1 MVSSPRIMLR
11 FLFQP
16 YNRPKKQLTFQILYV
31 KKNEMG
37 KILGIDLG
45 TTKSAIAYL
54 EGNIPEII
62 LTPEGHR
69 LLPSIVAFTATG
81 ERLVGQQAK
90 SQMITNPLNTI
101 SSVKTLMGKKYSEVE
116 PYLKEFSFHIIKH
129 GDDLLRIE
137 INNQIYAPEEI
148 SAMILLKL
156 KDAADHYLSDPIDG
170 VIITVPAYFN
180 DSQRQATKD
189 AGTIAG
195 LKVKRIIN
203 EPTAASLAYAV
214 DLKKKAKIIV
224 YDFGGGTIDIS
235 VLDVQNGIIKVLAT
249 AGNTHLGGNNFDI
262 ALTQKLT
269 KEFANENHIDLAND
283 KAAMQRIREAAE
295 NAKIELSA
303 ADECEIN
310 LPFIA
315 ESEDGPLHLIKYLSK
330 NEFENLIKNEVE
342 QTLEICSRALHNAN
356 LRISDIDEF
365 LLVGGSTRIPFVQQ
379 KVKEF
384 FKKEPNRK
392 VNPDEIVAMGAAT
405 QGSIIKGE
413 SKDILLLDVTP
424 LALGVKT
431 YGGAFTRIINANTTI
446 PVSRSLIF
454 STVEDNQTE
463 VDIQIFQGEREVAE
477 ENKSLGKFTLL
488 AIKPA
493 PRGVPRVEVTFNI
506 NINGILKVG
515 AMDLSSKN
523 KKEILITQS
532 GLLNKDEV
540 EKFKGEARKLSELD
554 LKKKE
559 MIIKKNKVLNQI
571 YALNQM
577 SKKSKL
583 LAEIKDQCA
592 ELIKK
597 AEKEIEKENIDAMDN
612 LEKQLLELWKK
623 ASTLGGEPESQ
634 RERKDA
640 AMDVD
645 LTQGTD
651 PQTGKPKKK
660 DTKPLK
666 ISFH

>member
-1 MVSSPRIMLR
+1 
-11 FLFQP
+11 
-16 YNRPKKQLTFQILYV
+16 
-31 KKNEMG
+31 MG

-81 ERLVGQQAK
+81 ERLVGQPAK

-116 PYLKEFSFHIIKH
+116 PYLKEFSFHIIKY

-137 INNQIYAPEEI
+137 INNQIFSPEEI

-156 KDAADHYLSDPIDG
+156 KEAADRHLSDPIDG

-180 DSQRQATKD
+180 DSQRQSTKD

-195 LKVKRIIN
+195 LNVKRIIN
-203 EPTAASLAYAV
+203 EPTAASLAYSV
-214 DLKKKAKIIV
+214 DMKKKAKLIV

-235 VLDVQNGIIKVLAT
+235 VLDVQNGVIKVLAT

-303 ADECEIN
+303 VDECEIN
-310 LPFIA
+310 LPFIT
-315 ESEDGPLHLIKYLSK
+315 ESEDGPLHLIKYLRKS
-330 NEFENLIKNEVE
+330 EFENLIKNQIE
-342 QTLEICSRALHNAN
+342 QTLEICARALHNAN

-392 VNPDEIVAMGAAT
+392 VNPD
-405 QGSIIKGE
+405 QRRKQ
-413 SKDILLLDVTP
+413 
-424 LALGVKT
+424 
-431 YGGAFTRIINANTTI
+431 RH
-446 PVSRSLIF
+446 
-454 STVEDNQTE
+454 
-463 VDIQIFQGEREVAE
+463 
-477 ENKSLGKFTLL
+477 
-488 AIKPA
+488 PA
-493 PRGVPRVEVTFNI
+493 PGCHAAGTGSQDLRRGIHQDRYRQHHHSGQSQLDFFNRGRQPDRSGHSDFSRRKRSRRREQI
-506 NINGILKVG
+506 PGKIYPVG
-515 AMDLSSKN
+515 H
-523 KKEILITQS
+523 
-532 GLLNKDEV
+532 
-540 EKFKGEARKLSELD
+540 
-554 LKKKE
+554 
-559 MIIKKNKVLNQI
+559 
-571 YALNQM
+571 
-577 SKKSKL
+577 
-583 LAEIKDQCA
+583 
-592 ELIKK
+592 
-597 AEKEIEKENIDAMDN
+597 
-612 LEKQLLELWKK
+612 
-623 ASTLGGEPESQ
+623 
-634 RERKDA
+634 
-640 AMDVD
+640 
-645 LTQGTD
+645 
-651 PQTGKPKKK
+651 QTGPARRSAHRS
-660 DTKPLK
+660 DLQHQCQRHAQGRGHG
-666 ISFH
+666 SFQ

>member
-1 MVSSPRIMLR
+1 
-11 FLFQP
+11 
-16 YNRPKKQLTFQILYV
+16 
-31 KKNEMG
+31 MG

-54 EGNIPEII
+54 EGTTPEII
-62 LTPEGHR
+62 LSPEGHR
-69 LLPSIVAFTATG
+69 LLPSIVAFTPSG
-81 ERLVGQQAK
+81 ERLVGQPAK

-116 PYLKEFSFHIIKH
+116 PYLQEFPFHIIKH

-137 INNQIYAPEEI
+137 INNQIFSPEEI
-148 SAMILLKL
+148 SAMILIKL
-156 KDAADHYLSDPIDG
+156 KDAADRYLSDPIDS

-189 AGTIAG
+189 AGSIAG
-195 LKVKRIIN
+195 LNVKRIIN
-203 EPTAASLAYAV
+203 EPTAASLAYSI

-269 KEFANENHIDLAND
+269 REFSNENHIDLSKD
-283 KAAMQRIREAAE
+283 KAALQRIREAAE

-303 ADECEIN
+303 VDECEIN

-315 ESEDGPLHLIKYLSK
+315 ESDDGPVHLIKFLRK
-330 NEFENLIKNEVE
+330 TEFENLIKNDVE

-356 LRISDIDEF
+356 LNIDGIDEF
-365 LLVGGSTRIPFVQQ
+365 LLVGGSTRIPYIQQ

-384 FKKEPNRK
+384 FRREPNRK
-392 VNPDEIVAMGAAT
+392 VNPDEIVAMGAAM
-405 QGSIIKGE
+405 QGSIIKGD

-424 LALGVKT
+424 LGMGVKT
-431 YGGAFTRIINANTTI
+431 FGGAFTRVINANTTI

-463 VDIQIFQGEREVAE
+463 VDIQIYQGEREIAE
-477 ENKSLGKFTLL
+477 ENKLLGKFTLL
-488 AIKPA
+488 DVKRAA
-493 PRGVPRVEVTFNI
+493 RGVPRIEVTFSI
-506 NINGILKVG
+506 NINGIMNVA

-523 KKEILITQS
+523 KKEILITKS
-532 GLLNKDEV
+532 GLLSKEEV
-540 EKFKGEARKLSELD
+540 ETLREEAKKLSQLD
-554 LKKKE
+554 LKKRE
-559 MIIKKNKVLNQI
+559 AIFKKNKVINQI
-571 YALNQM
+571 YSLNQL
-577 SKKSKL
+577 SRGSSL
-583 LAEIKDQCA
+583 PGEIKGEIA
-592 ELIKK
+592 TLIRE
-597 AEKEIEKENIDAMDN
+597 AEKEIEKENIPT
-612 LEKQLLELWKK
+612 LENIEKRMFALWQK
-623 ASTLGGEPESQ
+623 ASALSGGSEPLPG
-634 RERKDA
+634 KIDA
-640 AMDVD
+640 VMDVD
-645 LTQGTD
+645 LKTKSSS
-651 PQTGKPKKK
+651 GKEKKE

-666 ISFH
+666 ISFK

>member
-1 MVSSPRIMLR
+1 
-11 FLFQP
+11 
-16 YNRPKKQLTFQILYV
+16 
-31 KKNEMG
+31 MG

-81 ERLVGQQAK
+81 ERLVGQPAK

-101 SSVKTLMGKKYSEVE
+101 SSVKTLMGKKFSEVE
-116 PYLKEFSFHIIKH
+116 PYLKEFPFHIIRY
-129 GDDLLRIE
+129 GEDLLRIE
-137 INNQIYAPEEI
+137 VNNQIYSPEEI
-148 SAMILLKL
+148 SAMILRKL
-156 KDAADHYLSDPIDG
+156 KDAASQHLSDPIDG
-170 VIITVPAYFN
+170 AIITVPAYFN

-189 AGTIAG
+189 AGAIAG
-195 LKVKRIIN
+195 LNVKRIIN
-203 EPTAASLAYAV
+203 EPTAASLAYSG

-235 VLDVQNGIIKVLAT
+235 VLDVQNGVIKVLAT

-262 ALTQKLT
+262 LLTQKLT
-269 KEFANENHIDLAND
+269 KEFAQENHIDLSDD

-303 ADECEIN
+303 IEECEIN
-310 LPFIA
+310 LPFIT
-315 ESEDGPLHLIKYLSK
+315 ESEDGPLHLIKYLRRS
-330 NEFENLIKNEVE
+330 EFENLVKNEIE
-342 QTLEICSRALHNAN
+342 QTLEICARALHNAN

-365 LLVGGSTRIPFVQQ
+365 LLVGGSTRIPLVQQ

-493 PRGVPRVEVTFNI
+493 PRGVPRIEVTFNI
-506 NINGILKVG
+506 NVNGMLKVG

-523 KKEILITQS
+523 KKEILVTQS
-532 GLLNKDEV
+532 GLLSKDDV
-540 EKFKGEARKLSELD
+540 EKFKEEAKKSSELD
-554 LKKKE
+554 SKKKAL
-559 MIIKKNKVLNQI
+559 ILKKNKIINHI
-571 YALNQM
+571 YALTQICKNSQ
-577 SKKSKL
+577 L
-583 LAEIKDQCA
+583 PADFQAQCTQ
-592 ELIKK
+592 LIKTAK
-597 AEKEIEKENIDAMDN
+597 KEIEAENVALMND
-612 LEKQLLELWKK
+612 LEEQLLELWKK
-623 ASTLGGEPESQ
+623 ASIICGESEIQPEKK
-634 RERKDA
+634 EA
-640 AMDVD
+640 AIQAEP
-645 LTQGTD
+645 TQVAAAKTE
-651 PQTGKPKKK
+651 KRNKE

-666 ISFH
+666 ISF

>member
-1 MVSSPRIMLR
+1 
-11 FLFQP
+11 
-16 YNRPKKQLTFQILYV
+16 
-31 KKNEMG
+31 MG

-45 TTKSAIAYL
+45 TTKSAVAYL
-54 EGNIPEII
+54 EGNTPEII

-69 LLPSIVAFTATG
+69 LLPSIVAFTSTG
-81 ERLVGQQAK
+81 ERLVGQPAK

-101 SSVKTLMGKKYSEVE
+101 SSVKTLVGKKYSEVE

-137 INNQIYAPEEI
+137 INNQIFSPEEI
-148 SAMILLKL
+148 SAMILRKL

-189 AGTIAG
+189 AGIIAG
-195 LKVKRIIN
+195 LDVKRIIN

-214 DLKKKAKIIV
+214 DMKKKAKIIV

-262 ALTQKLT
+262 ALTHKLT
-269 KEFANENHIDLAND
+269 QEFSNENHIDLTND

-303 ADECEIN
+303 VDECEIN
-310 LPFIA
+310 LPFIT
-315 ESEDGPLHLIKYLSK
+315 ESEDGPLHLIKYLRKS
-330 NEFENLIKNEVE
+330 EFENLIKNEIE

-356 LRISDIDEF
+356 LRIGDIDEF

-384 FKKEPNRK
+384 YKKEPNRK

-463 VDIQIFQGEREVAE
+463 VDIQIFQGEREIAE

-488 AIKPA
+488 AVKPA
-493 PRGVPRVEVTFNI
+493 PRGVPRIEVTFNI
-506 NINGILKVG
+506 NVNGMLKVG

-532 GLLNKDEV
+532 GLLSKDEV
-540 EKFKGEARKLSELD
+540 EKFKEEAKKSSELD

-559 MIIKKNKVLNQI
+559 MIVKKNKVINQI
-571 YALNQM
+571 YALNQI
-577 SKKSKL
+577 SKSSKL
-583 LAEIKDQCA
+583 PAEIKGQCA
-592 ELIKK
+592 ELIKEAK
-597 AEKEIEKENIDAMDN
+597 KQIEKENIGAMDH
-612 LEKQLLELWKK
+612 LETQLLELWKK
-623 ASTLGGEPESQ
+623 ASALSGEPDPQ
-634 RERKDA
+634 PERKYAD
-640 AMDVD
+640 MDVD
-645 LTQGTD
+645 LTQGSDT
-651 PQTGKPKKK
+651 QTQKKHK
-660 DTKPLK
+660 EDTKPLK

>member
-1 MVSSPRIMLR
+1 
-11 FLFQP
+11 
-16 YNRPKKQLTFQILYV
+16 
-31 KKNEMG
+31 MG

-45 TTKSAIAYL
+45 TTKSAIAYM

-81 ERLVGQQAK
+81 ERLVGQPAK

-101 SSVKTLMGKKYSEVE
+101 SSIKTLMGKKYSEVE
-116 PYLKEFSFHIIKH
+116 PYLKEFPFHIIKH
-129 GDDLLRIE
+129 KDDLLRIE
-137 INNQIYAPEEI
+137 INNQIYSPEEI

-189 AGTIAG
+189 AGIIAG
-195 LKVKRIIN
+195 LNVKRIIN

-214 DLKKKAKIIV
+214 DLKKKAKLIV

-235 VLDVQNGIIKVLAT
+235 VLDVQNGVIKVLAT

-303 ADECEIN
+303 VDECEIN
-310 LPFIA
+310 LPFIT
-315 ESEDGPLHLIKYLSK
+315 ESEDGPLHLIKYLRKS
-330 NEFENLIKNEVE
+330 EFENLIKTDIE

-356 LRISDIDEF
+356 LRIGDIDEF

-405 QGSIIKGE
+405 QGAIIKGE

-424 LALGVKT
+424 LALGIKT
-431 YGGAFTRIINANTTI
+431 FGGAFTRIINANTTI

-493 PRGVPRVEVTFNI
+493 PRGVSRIEVTFNI
-506 NINGILKVG
+506 NVNGMLQVG

-540 EKFKGEARKLSELD
+540 EKFREEAKKLSGLD

-559 MIIKKNKVLNQI
+559 IIIKKNKVINQI
-571 YALNQM
+571 YALNQIRK
-577 SKKSKL
+577 SSKL
-583 LAEIKDQCA
+583 PAEIKGQCA
-592 ELIKK
+592 ELIRE
-597 AEKEIEKENIDAMDN
+597 AEKEIEKENIATMDN

-623 ASTLGGEPESQ
+623 ASALVGEPESQ
-634 RERKDA
+634 REIKDV

-651 PQTGKPKKK
+651 PQTGKKTKE

>member
-1 MVSSPRIMLR
+1 MLK
-11 FLFQP
+11 
-16 YNRPKKQLTFQILYV
+16 KKQ
-31 KKNEMG
+31 MG

-54 EGNIPEII
+54 EGNIPQLI

-69 LLPSIVAFTATG
+69 LLPSMVAFSPTG
-81 ERLVGQQAK
+81 ERLVGQPAK

-101 SSVKTLMGKKYSEVE
+101 ASVKTLMGKKYSEVE
-116 PYLKEFSFHIIKH
+116 PYLKEFSFHIIKY

-137 INNQIYAPEEI
+137 INNQIFSPEEI
-148 SAMILLKL
+148 SAMILRKL
-156 KDAADHYLSDPIDG
+156 KDAAERHLHGPIDG

-189 AGTIAG
+189 AGTISG
-195 LKVKRIIN
+195 LNVKRIIN
-203 EPTAASLAYAV
+203 EPTAASLAYSG
-214 DLKKKAKIIV
+214 DLKKQGKIIV

-235 VLDVQNGIIKVLAT
+235 VLDVQNGVIKVLAT

-262 ALTQKLT
+262 ALTEKLT
-269 KEFANENHIDLAND
+269 KEFAQENHIDLTHD

-303 ADECEIN
+303 IDECEIN
-310 LPFIA
+310 LPFIT
-315 ESEDGPLHLIKYLSK
+315 ESEDGPLHLIKYLRKS
-330 NEFENLIKNEVE
+330 EFENLVSEDVE
-342 QTLEICSRALHNAN
+342 QTLEICDRALHNAN
-356 LRISDIDEF
+356 MRIGDINEF
-365 LLVGGSTRIPFVQQ
+365 LLVGGSTRIPLVQQ
-379 KVKEF
+379 KVREF

-424 LALGVKT
+424 LSLGVKT
-431 YGGAFTRIINANTTI
+431 YGGAFTRIITANTTI

-463 VDIQIFQGEREVAE
+463 VDIQIYQGEREIAE

-506 NINGILKVG
+506 NINGMLKVG

-523 KKEILITQS
+523 QKEILITQS
-532 GLLNKDEV
+532 GLLSKDEV
-540 EKFKGEARKLSELD
+540 EKFREEAKKSSELD
-554 LKKKE
+554 SKKKTV
-559 MIIKKNKVLNQI
+559 IVKKNALINQIYSLNQI
-571 YALNQM
+571 
-577 SKKSKL
+577 SKSSKL
-583 LAEIKDQCA
+583 PDEIKEQCDA
-592 ELIKK
+592 LIKEAK
-597 AEKEIEKENIDAMDN
+597 KEIERENINAMDD
-612 LEKQLLELWKK
+612 LEKRLLELWKK
-623 ASTLGGEPESQ
+623 ASSITGESRSP
-634 RERKDA
+634 REIKDA
-640 AMDVD
+640 AINADPGKKPAD
-645 LTQGTD
+645 KAGKTD
-651 PQTGKPKKK
+651 KE

-666 ISFH
+666 VSFH

>member
-1 MVSSPRIMLR
+1 
-11 FLFQP
+11 
-16 YNRPKKQLTFQILYV
+16 
-31 KKNEMG
+31 MG

-81 ERLVGQQAK
+81 ERLVGQPAK

-116 PYLKEFSFHIIKH
+116 PYLKEFSFHIIKY

-137 INNQIYAPEEI
+137 INNQIFSPEEI

-156 KDAADHYLSDPIDG
+156 KEAADRHLSDPIDG

-180 DSQRQATKD
+180 DSQRQSTKD

-195 LKVKRIIN
+195 LNVKRIIN
-203 EPTAASLAYAV
+203 EPTAASLAYSV
-214 DLKKKAKIIV
+214 DMKKKAKLIV

-235 VLDVQNGIIKVLAT
+235 VLDVQNGVIKVLAT

-303 ADECEIN
+303 VDECEIN
-310 LPFIA
+310 LPFIT
-315 ESEDGPLHLIKYLSK
+315 ESEDGPLHLIKYLRKS
-330 NEFENLIKNEVE
+330 EFENLIKNQIE
-342 QTLEICSRALHNAN
+342 QTLEICARALHNAN

-431 YGGAFTRIINANTTI
+431 YGGAFTRIVTANTTI

-493 PRGVPRVEVTFNI
+493 PRGVPRIEVTFNI
-506 NINGILKVG
+506 NVNGMLKVG

-523 KKEILITQS
+523 RKEILITQS
-532 GLLNKDEV
+532 GLLSKDDV
-540 EKFKGEARKLSELD
+540 EKFKEEAKKSSALD
-554 LKKKE
+554 NKKKE
-559 MIIKKNKVLNQI
+559 MIIKKNKVINHIYSLNQI
-571 YALNQM
+571 
-577 SKKSKL
+577 SKGNKL
-583 LAEIKDQCA
+583 PAEIKGQC
-592 ELIKK
+592 EGLIKEAK
-597 AEKEIEKENIDAMDN
+597 KEIDRENINELDK

-623 ASTLGGEPESQ
+623 VSTLCGEPESTL
-634 RERKDA
+634 ERKEA
-640 AMDVD
+640 PLSVD
-645 LTQGTD
+645 LTPETE
-651 PQTGKPKKK
+651 PKTGKTNKE

>member
-1 MVSSPRIMLR
+1 
-11 FLFQP
+11 
-16 YNRPKKQLTFQILYV
+16 
-31 KKNEMG
+31 
-37 KILGIDLG
+37 
-45 TTKSAIAYL
+45 
-54 EGNIPEII
+54 
-62 LTPEGHR
+62 
-69 LLPSIVAFTATG
+69 
-81 ERLVGQQAK
+81 
-90 SQMITNPLNTI
+90 
-101 SSVKTLMGKKYSEVE
+101 
-116 PYLKEFSFHIIKH
+116 
-129 GDDLLRIE
+129 
-137 INNQIYAPEEI
+137 NNQIYSPEEI
-148 SAMILLKL
+148 SAMILHKL
-156 KDAADHYLSDPIDG
+156 KDAADRFLSDPIDG

-195 LKVKRIIN
+195 LNVRRIIN

-214 DLKKKAKIIV
+214 DQKKKAKTIV

-262 ALTQKLT
+262 ALTQKLI

-283 KAAMQRIREAAE
+283 KAALQRIREAAE

-303 ADECEIN
+303 VDECEIN
-310 LPFIA
+310 LPFIT
-315 ESEDGPLHLIKYLSK
+315 ESEDGPLHLIKYLRKS
-330 NEFENLIKNEVE
+330 EFENLIKNEIE

-392 VNPDEIVAMGAAT
+392 VNPDEIVAMGTAT

-431 YGGAFTRIINANTTI
+431 YGGAFTRIITANTTI

-493 PRGVPRVEVTFNI
+493 PRGVPRIEVTFNI
-506 NINGILKVG
+506 NVNGMLKVG

-532 GLLNKDEV
+532 GLLSKDEV
-540 EKFKGEARKLSELD
+540 EKFKEEAKKLSEMD
-554 LKKKE
+554 LNKKE
-559 MIIKKNKVLNQI
+559 IIIKKNKVINQI
-571 YALNQM
+571 YALNQL
-577 SKKSKL
+577 SRSSIL
-583 LAEIKDQCA
+583 PAGIKGQCA
-592 ELIKK
+592 ELIRK
-597 AEKEIEKENIDAMDN
+597 AEKEIEKENINTMDN

-634 RERKDA
+634 QERKDA

-645 LTQGTD
+645 LTQGND
-651 PQTGKPKKK
+651 PQSRKKTK
-660 DTKPLK
+660 EDTKPLK

>member
-1 MVSSPRIMLR
+1 
-11 FLFQP
+11 
-16 YNRPKKQLTFQILYV
+16 
-31 KKNEMG
+31 MG

-54 EGNIPEII
+54 EGTTPEII
-62 LTPEGHR
+62 LSPEGHR
-69 LLPSIVAFTATG
+69 LLPSIVAFTPSG
-81 ERLVGQQAK
+81 ERLVGQPAK

-116 PYLKEFSFHIIKH
+116 PYLQEFPFHIIKH

-137 INNQIYAPEEI
+137 INNQVYSPEEI

-156 KDAADHYLSDPIDG
+156 KDAADRYLNDTIES

-189 AGTIAG
+189 AGSIAG
-195 LKVKRIIN
+195 LNVKRIIN
-203 EPTAASLAYAV
+203 EPTAASLAYSV
-214 DLKKKAKIIV
+214 DLKKKAKLIV
-224 YDFGGGTIDIS
+224 YDI
-235 VLDVQNGIIKVLAT
+235 QNGIIKVLAT

-262 ALTQKLT
+262 ALTQKLVR
-269 KEFANENHIDLAND
+269 EFAYESHIDLAKD
-283 KAAMQRIREAAE
+283 KAAQQRIREAAE

-303 ADECEIN
+303 VDECEIN

-315 ESEDGPLHLIKYLSK
+315 ESEDGPVHLIKYLRK
-330 NEFENLIKNEVE
+330 TEFENLIKTDVE

-356 LRISDIDEF
+356 LKITDIDEF

-384 FKKEPNRK
+384 FKREPNRK
-392 VNPDEIVAMGAAT
+392 VNPDEIVAMGAAQ
-405 QGSIIKGE
+405 QGAIIKGD

-431 YGGAFTRIINANTTI
+431 FGGAFTRIINANTTI

-463 VDIQIFQGEREVAE
+463 VDIQIFQGERELAE
-477 ENKSLGKFTLL
+477 ENKLLGKCTLL
-488 AIKPA
+488 DVRRAA
-493 PRGVPRVEVTFNI
+493 RGVPRIEVTFSI
-506 NINGILKVG
+506 NINGIMNVA

-532 GLLNKDEV
+532 GLLSKEEV
-540 EKFKGEARKLSELD
+540 EKLREEAKKLSELD
-554 LKKKE
+554 LKKRE
-559 MIIKKNKVLNQI
+559 AILKKNKVINQI
-571 YALNQM
+571 YSLNQL
-577 SKKSKL
+577 SRGSGL
-583 LAEIKDQCA
+583 PGEIKGEIAAVIREA
-592 ELIKK
+592 ER
-597 AEKEIEKENIDAMDN
+597 EIEKENIPI
-612 LEKQLLELWKK
+612 LENIEKRMFELWQK
-623 ASTLGGEPESQ
+623 ASSLSGGGEPAPG
-634 RERKDA
+634 KIDP

-645 LTQGTD
+645 LKTESG
-651 PQTGKPKKK
+651 PSKGKKE

-666 ISFH
+666 INFT

>member
-1 MVSSPRIMLR
+1 
-11 FLFQP
+11 
-16 YNRPKKQLTFQILYV
+16 
-31 KKNEMG
+31 MG

-45 TTKSAIAYL
+45 TTKSAVAYL
-54 EGNIPEII
+54 EGNTPEII
-62 LTPEGHR
+62 LTPEGNR
-69 LLPSIVAFTATG
+69 LLPSIVAFTTTG
-81 ERLVGQQAK
+81 ERLVGQPAK

-137 INNQIYAPEEI
+137 INNQIYSPEEI
-148 SAMILLKL
+148 SAMILRKL
-156 KDAADHYLSDPIDG
+156 KDAACQYLRDPIDG
-170 VIITVPAYFN
+170 AIITVPAYFN

-195 LKVKRIIN
+195 LDVKRIIN
-203 EPTAASLAYAV
+203 EPTAASLAYTV
-214 DLKKKAKIIV
+214 DMKKKTKLIV

-262 ALTQKLT
+262 ALTRKLT
-269 KEFANENHIDLAND
+269 NEFANENHIDLIND

-295 NAKIELSA
+295 NAKIELSSV
-303 ADECEIN
+303 DECEIN
-310 LPFIA
+310 LPFIT
-315 ESEDGPLHLIKYLSK
+315 ESEDGPLHLIKYLRK
-330 NEFENLIKNEVE
+330 NEFENLIKNEIE

-356 LRISDIDEF
+356 LRISEINEF

-431 YGGAFTRIINANTTI
+431 YGGAFTRIITANTTI

-493 PRGVPRVEVTFNI
+493 PRGVPRIEVTFNI
-506 NINGILKVG
+506 NVNGMLKVG

-523 KKEILITQS
+523 KKEILITRS
-532 GLLNKDEV
+532 GLLSKDEV
-540 EKFKGEARKLSELD
+540 EKFKEEAKKISELD

-559 MIIKKNKVLNQI
+559 IIIKKNKVINQI
-571 YALNQM
+571 YALNQI
-577 SKKSKL
+577 SRSSKL
-583 LAEIKDQCA
+583 STEIKDQCA
-592 ELIKK
+592 ELIRK
-597 AEKEIEKENIDAMDN
+597 AEKEIEKENINAMDI

-623 ASTLGGEPESQ
+623 ASILGGEPESQ
-634 RERKDA
+634 QERKDA

-651 PQTGKPKKK
+651 PQTGKSKKE

>member
-1 MVSSPRIMLR
+1 MG
-11 FLFQP
+11 
-16 YNRPKKQLTFQILYV
+16 NCLTFQVLYV
-31 KKNEMG
+31 KKKIMG

-54 EGNIPEII
+54 EGNVPEII

-81 ERLVGQQAK
+81 ERLVGQPAK

-116 PYLKEFSFHIIKH
+116 PYLKEFSFHIIKY

-137 INNQIYAPEEI
+137 INNQIFSPEEI
-148 SAMILLKL
+148 SAMILQKL

-195 LKVKRIIN
+195 LNVKRIIN

-214 DLKKKAKIIV
+214 DQKRKAKTIV

-269 KEFANENHIDLAND
+269 KEFANENHIDLTND

-303 ADECEIN
+303 VDECEIN
-310 LPFIA
+310 LPFIT
-315 ESEDGPLHLIKYLSK
+315 ESEDGPLHLIKYLRKS
-330 NEFENLIKNEVE
+330 EFENLIKNEIE
-342 QTLEICSRALHNAN
+342 QTLEICARALHNAN

-379 KVKEF
+379 KVREF

-506 NINGILKVG
+506 NVNGMLKVA

-532 GLLNKDEV
+532 GLLSKDDV
-540 EKFKGEARKLSELD
+540 EKFKAEAKKSAEMD

-559 MIIKKNKVLNQI
+559 MIIKKNKVINQI
-571 YALNQM
+571 YSLSQI
-577 SKKSKL
+577 SKSSKL
-583 LAEIKDQCA
+583 PTEIKDQCN
-592 ELIKK
+592 ELIKEAK
-597 AEKEIEKENIDAMDN
+597 KEIEKEKIDAMDT

-623 ASTLGGEPESQ
+623 ASTICGEPESQ
-634 RERKDA
+634 QERKDA

-645 LTQGTD
+645 LTQGNG
-651 PQTGKPKKK
+651 PQTGKKTKE

>member
-1 MVSSPRIMLR
+1 
-11 FLFQP
+11 
-16 YNRPKKQLTFQILYV
+16 
-31 KKNEMG
+31 MG

-54 EGNIPEII
+54 EGTTPEII

-81 ERLVGQQAK
+81 ERLVGQPAK

-116 PYLKEFSFHIIKH
+116 PYLQEFPFHIVKH

-137 INNQIYAPEEI
+137 VNNQVYSPEEI

-156 KDAADHYLSDPIDG
+156 KDAADRYLSDPVDS

-189 AGTIAG
+189 AGSIAG
-195 LKVKRIIN
+195 LNVKRIIN
-203 EPTAASLAYAV
+203 EPTAASLAYSI

-269 KEFANENHIDLAND
+269 KEFANEHRIDLSRD
-283 KAAMQRIREAAE
+283 KAALQRIREAAE

-303 ADECEIN
+303 VDECEIN

-315 ESEDGPLHLIKYLSK
+315 ESEDGPVHLIKYLRRT
-330 NEFENLIKNEVE
+330 EFENLIKKEVD
-342 QTLEICSRALHNAN
+342 QTLEICSRALQNAN
-356 LRISDIDEF
+356 LRIGDIDEF
-365 LLVGGSTRIPFVQQ
+365 LLVGGSTRIPYVQL

-384 FKKEPNRK
+384 FKREPNRK
-392 VNPDEIVAMGAAT
+392 VNPDEIVAMGAAA

-424 LALGVKT
+424 MALGVKT
-431 YGGAFTRIINANTTI
+431 FGGAFTRIINSNTTI
-446 PVSRSLIF
+446 PVSRSLVF
-454 STVEDNQTE
+454 STVEDNQAE
-463 VDIQIFQGEREVAE
+463 VDIEIYQGEREIAE
-477 ENKSLGKFTLL
+477 ENKLLGKFTLL
-488 AIKPA
+488 DIKRA
-493 PRGVPRVEVTFNI
+493 PRGVPRIEVTFTI
-506 NINGILKVG
+506 NINGIMNVA

-523 KKEILITQS
+523 KKEILISQS
-532 GLLNKDEV
+532 GLLSKDEV
-540 EKFKGEARKLSELD
+540 ERLREEAKKLSDLD
-554 LKKKE
+554 LKKRE
-559 MIIKKNKVLNQI
+559 AIHKKNKVINQI
-571 YALNQM
+571 YSLNQLSRGSSLPGEM
-577 SKKSKL
+577 KGEIAAL
-583 LAEIKDQCA
+583 IREAER
-592 ELIKK
+592 EV
-597 AEKEIEKENIDAMDN
+597 EKESVPALEAIEQKMF
-612 LEKQLLELWKK
+612 ELWKK
-623 ASTLGGEPESQ
+623 ASAMSGGVEQPLAPVAP
-634 RERKDA
+634 A
-640 AMDVD
+640 APAAAAPDIRPPS
-645 LTQGTD
+645 G
-651 PQTGKPKKK
+651 GKAEKKE

-666 ISFH
+666 ISF

>member
-1 MVSSPRIMLR
+1 
-11 FLFQP
+11 
-16 YNRPKKQLTFQILYV
+16 
-31 KKNEMG
+31 MG

-81 ERLVGQQAK
+81 ERLVGQPAK

-101 SSVKTLMGKKYSEVE
+101 SSVKTLMGKKFPEVE
-116 PYLKEFSFHIIKH
+116 PYLKEFPFHIIRY
-129 GDDLLRIE
+129 GEDLLRIE
-137 INNQIYAPEEI
+137 INNQVYSPEEI
-148 SAMILLKL
+148 SAMILRKL
-156 KDAADHYLSDPIDG
+156 KDAADRHLSDPIDG

-195 LKVKRIIN
+195 LNVTRIIN
-203 EPTAASLAYAV
+203 EPTAASLAYSG
-214 DLKKKAKIIV
+214 DLQKKAKIIV

-269 KEFANENHIDLAND
+269 REFAQENHIDLTGD

-303 ADECEIN
+303 VDECEIN
-310 LPFIA
+310 LPFIT
-315 ESEDGPLHLIKYLSK
+315 ESEDGPLHLIKYLRRS
-330 NEFENLIKNEVE
+330 EFENLVKNDIE
-342 QTLEICSRALHNAN
+342 QTLEICARALHNAN

-365 LLVGGSTRIPFVQQ
+365 LLVGGSTRIPYVQQ
-379 KVKEF
+379 KVKTF

-413 SKDILLLDVTP
+413 SKDILLLDITP

-454 STVEDNQTE
+454 STVEDNQTD

-493 PRGVPRVEVTFNI
+493 PRGVPRIEVTFNI
-506 NINGILKVG
+506 NVNGMLKVG

-523 KKEILITQS
+523 KKEILVTQS
-532 GLLNKDEV
+532 GLLSKDDV
-540 EKFKGEARKLSELD
+540 EKFKEEAKKSSELD
-554 LKKKE
+554 SRRKAL
-559 MIIKKNKVLNQI
+559 IIKKNRIINQVYTLNQI
-571 YALNQM
+571 CKNSQLPA
-577 SKKSKL
+577 
-583 LAEIKDQCA
+583 AVRDQCNQ
-592 ELIKK
+592 LIKAAK
-597 AEKEIEKENIDAMDN
+597 KEIEAENAAVMDD

-623 ASTLGGEPESQ
+623 ASGICGEPELQ
-634 RERKDA
+634 PEKKEA
-640 AMDVD
+640 AIEVGPNQSAAVKTEKRD
-645 LTQGTD
+645 
-651 PQTGKPKKK
+651 KE

-666 ISFH
+666 IGF

>member
-1 MVSSPRIMLR
+1 
-11 FLFQP
+11 
-16 YNRPKKQLTFQILYV
+16 
-31 KKNEMG
+31 
-37 KILGIDLG
+37 LGIDLG

-54 EGNIPEII
+54 EGTTPEII
-62 LTPEGHR
+62 LSPEGHR
-69 LLPSIVAFTATG
+69 LLPSIVAFTSTG
-81 ERLVGQQAK
+81 ERLVGQPAK

-116 PYLKEFSFHIIKH
+116 PYLQEFPFHIIKH

-137 INNQIYAPEEI
+137 INNQVYSPEEI

-156 KDAADHYLSDPIDG
+156 KDAADRYLSDPIDS

-189 AGTIAG
+189 AGSIAG
-195 LKVKRIIN
+195 LNVKRIIN
-203 EPTAASLAYAV
+203 EPTAASLAYSL

-269 KEFANENHIDLAND
+269 REFSNENHIDLSKD
-283 KAAMQRIREAAE
+283 KAALQRIREASE

-303 ADECEIN
+303 VDECEIN

-315 ESEDGPLHLIKYLSK
+315 ESEDGPVHLIKYLRK
-330 NEFENLIKNEVE
+330 TEFENLIKNDVE

-356 LRISDIDEF
+356 LKIDDIDEF
-365 LLVGGSTRIPFVQQ
+365 LLVGGSTRIPYVQQ

-384 FKKEPNRK
+384 FRREPNRK
-392 VNPDEIVAMGAAT
+392 VNPDEIVAMGAAM
-405 QGSIIKGE
+405 QGSIIKGD

-424 LALGVKT
+424 LGMGVKT
-431 YGGAFTRIINANTTI
+431 FGGAFTRVINANTTI

-463 VDIQIFQGEREVAE
+463 VDIQIYQGEREIAE
-477 ENKSLGKFTLL
+477 ENKLLGKFTLL
-488 AIKPA
+488 DVKRAA
-493 PRGVPRVEVTFNI
+493 RGVPRIEVTFSI
-506 NINGILKVG
+506 NINGIMNVA

-523 KKEILITQS
+523 KKEILITKS
-532 GLLNKDEV
+532 GLLSKEEV
-540 EKFKGEARKLSELD
+540 ETLREEARKLSQLD
-554 LKKKE
+554 LKKRE
-559 MIIKKNKVLNQI
+559 AIFKKNKVINQI
-571 YALNQM
+571 YSLNQL
-577 SKKSKL
+577 SRGSGL
-583 LAEIKDQCA
+583 PGEIKGEIAD
-592 ELIKK
+592 LIRE
-597 AEKEIEKENIDAMDN
+597 AEKEIEKENIPT
-612 LEKQLLELWKK
+612 LENIEKRMFALWQK
-623 ASTLGGEPESQ
+623 ASSLSGGSEPTPG
-634 RERKDA
+634 RIDP

-645 LTQGTD
+645 LKTKT
-651 PQTGKPKKK
+651 TAGKEKKE

-666 ISFH
+666 ISFK

>member
-1 MVSSPRIMLR
+1 MI
-11 FLFQP
+11 
-16 YNRPKKQLTFQILYV
+16 KKRLTFQVLYV
-31 KKNEMG
+31 KKNKMG

-54 EGNIPEII
+54 EGNTPEII

-81 ERLVGQQAK
+81 ERLVGQPAK

-101 SSVKTLMGKKYSEVE
+101 SAVKTLMGKKYSEVE
-116 PYLKEFSFHIIKH
+116 PYLKEFPFHIIKH
-129 GDDLLRIE
+129 KDDLLRIE
-137 INNQIYAPEEI
+137 INSQIYSPEEI

-189 AGTIAG
+189 AGIIAG
-195 LKVKRIIN
+195 LNVKRIIN

-214 DLKKKAKIIV
+214 DLKKKAKLIV

-303 ADECEIN
+303 VDECEIN
-310 LPFIA
+310 LPFIT
-315 ESEDGPLHLIKYLSK
+315 ESEDGPLHLIKYLRKS
-330 NEFENLIKNEVE
+330 EFESLIKTEIE

-405 QGSIIKGE
+405 QGAIIKGE

-431 YGGAFTRIINANTTI
+431 FGGAFTRIINANTTI

-463 VDIQIFQGEREVAE
+463 VDIQIFQGEREIAE

-488 AIKPA
+488 AVKPA

-506 NINGILKVG
+506 NVNGMLQVG

-532 GLLNKDEV
+532 GLLSKDKV
-540 EKFKGEARKLSELD
+540 EKFREEAKKLSELD

-559 MIIKKNKVLNQI
+559 IIIKKNKVINQI
-571 YALNQM
+571 YALNQIR
-577 SKKSKL
+577 KSSRL
-583 LAEIKDQCA
+583 PAEIKGQCA
-592 ELIKK
+592 ELIRE
-597 AEKEIEKENIDAMDN
+597 AEKEIEKENIAAMDN

-623 ASTLGGEPESQ
+623 ASALGREPESQ
-634 RERKDA
+634 REIKDA

-651 PQTGKPKKK
+651 PQTGKKTKE

>member
-1 MVSSPRIMLR
+1 
-11 FLFQP
+11 
-16 YNRPKKQLTFQILYV
+16 
-31 KKNEMG
+31 MG

-62 LTPEGHR
+62 LTVEGHR

-81 ERLVGQQAK
+81 ERLVGQPAK

-116 PYLKEFSFHIIKH
+116 PYLKEFPFHIIKY

-137 INNQIYAPEEI
+137 VNNQIFSPEEI
-148 SAMILLKL
+148 SSMILQKL
-156 KDAADHYLSDPIDG
+156 KEAADKHLSDPIDG

-195 LKVKRIIN
+195 LNVKRIIN
-203 EPTAASLAYAV
+203 EPTAASLAYSV

-235 VLDVQNGIIKVLAT
+235 VLEIQNGIIKVLAT

-262 ALTQKLT
+262 ALTQKLI
-269 KEFANENHIDLAND
+269 KEFANENRINLAND

-303 ADECEIN
+303 VDECEIN

-315 ESEDGPLHLIKYLSK
+315 ESEDGPLHLIKYLRKS
-330 NEFENLIKNEVE
+330 EFENLVKKEIE

-365 LLVGGSTRIPFVQQ
+365 LLVGGCTRIPFVQQ

-463 VDIQIFQGEREVAE
+463 VDIQIYQGEREVAE

-493 PRGVPRVEVTFNI
+493 PRGVPRIEVTFNI
-506 NINGILKVG
+506 NVNGMLKVG

-532 GLLNKDEV
+532 GLLSKDDV
-540 EKFKGEARKLSELD
+540 EKFREEAKKSSELD
-554 LKKKE
+554 SKKKE
-559 MIIKKNKVLNQI
+559 MILKKNKIINHIYSLNQ
-571 YALNQM
+571 L
-577 SKKSKL
+577 SKSSKL
-583 LAEIKDQCA
+583 PDEIRSQCE
-592 ELIKK
+592 ELIKEAK
-597 AEKEIEKENIDAMDN
+597 KEINRENIGAMDI

-623 ASTLGGEPESQ
+623 VSILNGEPEAPLGKKEADMSIYPSPGS
-634 RERKDA
+634 DA
-640 AMDVD
+640 
-645 LTQGTD
+645 QS
-651 PQTGKPKKK
+651 GKTNKE

-666 ISFH
+666 ISFQ